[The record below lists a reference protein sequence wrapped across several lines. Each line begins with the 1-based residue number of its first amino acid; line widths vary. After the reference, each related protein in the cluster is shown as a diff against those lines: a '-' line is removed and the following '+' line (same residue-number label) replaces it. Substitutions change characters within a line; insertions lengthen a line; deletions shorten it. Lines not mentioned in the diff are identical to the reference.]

1 MENLIFSAVRVTSSD
16 AEMIVIVYF
25 YILFWFILFFSV
37 STILSFFTYNVLSK
51 LIEQYREIFTR
62 FSYYC
67 VILNPFDLLFN

>member
-37 STILSFFTYNVLSK
+37 STILSFFTYNVYQK
-51 LIEQYREIFTR
+51 
-62 FSYYC
+62 
-67 VILNPFDLLFN
+67 